1 MKPFIISEQEREEIL
16 RKHIEATGRQ
26 YLPES
31 KHETEEIY
39 SFKNDTTSPSTGYSD
54 MNLKDFNEYNFDLGF
69 DAPSLADIKRL
80 EKLDKK
86 ASKGFLDRKPKFT
99 GHEKELDEELSE
111 GYSVPQMIRDLK
123 DATGITDAH
132 LDDIMNGDETALEDA
147 KIMYGYTEDGK
158 VRRGILDKLDY
169 LYNAENSSEE
179 DFDFEEEI

>member
-1 MKPFIISEQEREEIL
+1 MKPFVISEQEREEIL

-39 SFKNDTTSPSTGYSD
+39 SFKDEKNPMSSGYSD
-54 MNLKDFNEYNFDLGF
+54 IDMKDFDEYDFDLGF
-69 DAPSLADIKRL
+69 DAPSMADVKRL

-132 LDDIMNGDETALEDA
+132 LDDIMSGDETALEDA
-147 KIMYGYTEDGK
+147 KLMYGYTEEGT

-169 LYNAENSSEE
+169 LFNSSNPSED
-179 DFDFEEEI
+179 DFDFEED